1 MAQSRKRC
9 LIDGVD
15 NAGFAA
21 WVRQPDVVGFFG
33 RQREGTIVYGEWAGP
48 GVQKGDAIGEVG
60 HRVFCIFALANMES
74 GEALCIPGMSRSIEL
89 EPDVIRQRLESA
101 AGAPLPENVHILPW
115 HSAAFELT
123 LGPLKTRA
131 FPANEGE
138 EGGEEGDEEGDGEG
152 GDAEDGDAAHT
163 REAMEVEDLT
173 DPELAGLAA
182 LRKAESAAILE
193 VVNAQVDA
201 IGECDP
207 WVAET
212 FGVNGT
218 GEGLVLNPIAIG
230 GSAVTTLGAYG
241 FVAFKAKAE
250 HHAVKMQKRPAQ
262 IDTAVAAS
270 TKAFANQMITPARCR
285 QGVQE
290 ACGGDLDIRCVGNFL
305 KWVGRD
311 VQKEGVAELETAGL
325 EWKHVKKAVN
335 EAAKRWFVKAAQND
349 TV

>member
-1 MAQSRKRC
+1 MHTGGRLVAQSRKRC
-9 LIDGVD
+9 LTDGVD

-21 WVRQPDVVGFFG
+21 WVRQPDVASFFG

-60 HRVFCIFALANMES
+60 RRVFCIFALADMES

-101 AGAPLPENVHILPW
+101 AGSPLPKDVYILPW

-123 LGPLKTRA
+123 LGPLKTRV

-138 EGGEEGDEEGDGEG
+138 EGSS
-152 GDAEDGDAAHT
+152 DAPTAGEDGDAAHT
-163 REAMEVEDLT
+163 KEAMEVEDLT

-182 LRKAESAAILE
+182 LRKAESAAVLE
-193 VVNAQVDA
+193 VVNAQVVA

-230 GSAVTTLGAYG
+230 GSAVDTLGAYG
-241 FVAFKAKAE
+241 YFAFKAKAE

-270 TKAFANQMITPARCR
+270 TKAFADLMVTPARCR

-290 ACGGDLDIRCVGNFL
+290 VCGGDPDIHRVGNFL
-305 KWVGRD
+305 KWIGRD
-311 VQKEGVAELETAGL
+311 VQKEGVAELEAAGL
-325 EWKHVKKAVN
+325 EWKQVKKAVN
-335 EAAKRWFVKAAQND
+335 EAAKRWFVKAAQSD
-349 TV
+349 AV